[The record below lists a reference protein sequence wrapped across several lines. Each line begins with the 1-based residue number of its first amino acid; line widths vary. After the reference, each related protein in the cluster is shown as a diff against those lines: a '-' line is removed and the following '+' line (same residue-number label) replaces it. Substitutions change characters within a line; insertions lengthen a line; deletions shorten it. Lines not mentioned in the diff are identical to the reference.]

1 MATVLPPIRDNSDVP
16 ASTPSI
22 PVQGSEH
29 LLLVERIA
37 NSEAFQKSTRL
48 PALLRYLAACT
59 LQGDRAGL
67 TEQAIGR
74 AVFDKSEDFNPTED
88 SSVRVYVRQLRLRLY
103 EYFQSVG
110 MDERTLIEIP
120 KGGYALAFHS
130 RHVPSP
136 QSEGEVEP
144 QNILNQPAP
153 QATSDSVTA
162 KRSLPVWFPWA
173 LVAVL
178 AVVAIVGWVRSYR
191 AASLSLP
198 PWPLNQVMEAQRT
211 TTVVLADAS
220 YVLRLL
226 GDRQFTLDEYVD
238 HKYTKGL
245 IPENATR
252 GEMTLFNYLQ
262 NAQITSMA
270 DARAASTFT
279 LLAGALHDKL
289 VFRSAK
295 EVKGDTMLTGNFI
308 LVGAKN
314 SNPWVEL
321 YEPRMNFRFVES
333 GIHGSRYIDNRSPRQ
348 GEQPFYAV
356 HESTGYSGDDYATIS
371 VVPSLNDQGATLIV
385 QGLRR
390 EGTEAAVQ
398 FLNSASL
405 RDQLEAK
412 LRTANGGTLPK
423 YFEALIQSHAVAGSA
438 TSIDCIAVH
447 PLHP

>member
-1 MATVLPPIRDNSDVP
+1 MATVPPPIRDNNDVP
-16 ASTPSI
+16 ASTSI
-22 PVQGSEH
+22 VPVQGSEH

-37 NSEAFQKSTRL
+37 HSEAFQKSLRL

-74 AVFDKSEDFNPTED
+74 AVFDKTEDFNPTED

-110 MDERTLIEIP
+110 VNESALIEIP
-120 KGGYALAFHS
+120 KGGYALAFHP
-130 RHVPSP
+130 RHVPSALP
-136 QSEGEVEP
+136 ETEAE
-144 QNILNQPAP
+144 LPAALALP
-153 QATSDSVTA
+153 ATETASDSPIV
-162 KRSLPVWFPWA
+162 KRSLPAWFPWA

-178 AVVAIVGWVRSYR
+178 AVVAIAGWLRSYR
-191 AASLSLP
+191 SAALSLP
-198 PWPLNQVMEAQRT
+198 PWPLNRVVESQRP

-245 IPENATR
+245 IPEDATR

-262 NAQITSMA
+262 NSQITSMA
-270 DARAASTFT
+270 DARAAATFT
-279 LLAGALHDKL
+279 LLAGSLHDKL

-321 YEPRMNFRFVES
+321 YEPRMNFRFFES
-333 GIHGSRYIDNRSPRQ
+333 GIHGSRYIDNRNPRP

-371 VVPSLNDQGATLIV
+371 LVPSLNDQGATLLV

-390 EGTEAAVQ
+390 EGTEAAIQ
-398 FLNSASL
+398 FLSSASR

-412 LRTANGGTLPK
+412 LRAANGSRLPK

-447 PLHP
+447 PLQP